1 MTRPNK
7 TLQRTAASR
16 SCSIWGVLSPP
27 SLSLYVSRHRTR
39 MKTSILYII
48 AVALFAAAS
57 LLSGGCGFT
66 QGKKDAEAVLTR
78 HFQTIATNGF
88 DTAMADYGRQ
98 FFQKTTK
105 DEWTK
110 ALTKLSGKLGTYQ
123 SYTVTNWRVFKNAS
137 TSGAGTTVSL
147 QCQVTYSKHPAT
159 ESFTLFKGV
168 GDSDYK
174 IVGHNINST
183 ALLTE

>member
-1 MTRPNK
+1 M
-7 TLQRTAASR
+7 LAV
-16 SCSIWGVLSPP
+16 I
-27 SLSLYVSRHRTR
+27 TR
-39 MKTSILYII
+39 MKTSTPHLF
-48 AVALFAAAS
+48 AAALFAAVS
-57 LLSGGCGFT
+57 LLLGGCGLT

-78 HFQTIATNGF
+78 HFQTITTNGF
-88 DTAMADYGRQ
+88 ETAISDYGTQ

-110 ALTKLSGKLGTYQ
+110 ALAGMSRKLGTYQ
-123 SYTVTNWRVFKNAS
+123 SHTVTSWRTFTKAG

-168 GDSDYK
+168 GHSDYK
-174 IVGHNINST
+174 IIGHQINST
-183 ALLTE
+183 ALMTE